1 MKSITFAVV
10 AVLATATQ
18 ICSAGSDHVVS
29 VSVSVGAEMEDKFVS
44 NGRLFLFLNENLEKE
59 PRKDVWPVTPKRNNI
74 FATNITGWNK
84 GDSRTFGA
92 DTELQA
98 TTPWTLANVPEGTY
112 KLQVLWDQDIEESQI
127 NAPGN
132 LYSTVQAVEI
142 SGKTLLKVSLDQQV
156 PAHKLVEHDHL
167 KLMEIESQFLS
178 EWWDRTM
185 KLKASVLLPSSY
197 YDDPA
202 RVYPLR
208 INISGYGGRYTRVNY
223 LLENEKFTDWWF
235 GEDAP
240 QVINVFL
247 DSDGPFGDNYQLDS
261 ENSGPYGTALVE
273 ELIPAIERSFRT
285 KEDPNY
291 RYVDGCSTGGWVSLA
306 LQIFYPEQ
314 FGGAWSFS
322 PDSVSFD
329 HYQLV
334 DLYKDDN
341 LFVNEWGNLRP
352 VARDIYGDPMVT
364 VKDFIRYENV
374 LGSSN
379 TYLNSGFQF
388 GAHTALY
395 SPKGE
400 DGLPAPMFDP
410 NTGAINKQVVEAWK
424 KYDLKLH
431 LEENWSTL
439 GPKLQGKIYVWMGD
453 MDHFYL
459 NPATRSMSEFLA
471 KTSEPQSDAEFVFD
485 AMEGHCTKFSN
496 MKVLGMIQ
504 DKVDKL
510 EAASP

>member
-1 MKSITFAVV
+1 MKAITFVAVV
-10 AVLATATQ
+10 VLAIATQ
-18 ICSAGSDHVVS
+18 ICSAASGYGVN
-29 VSVSVGAEMEDKFVS
+29 VSVSVGPEVEEGFVS
-44 NGRLFLFLNENLEKE
+44 SGRLFLFLSENLEKE
-59 PRKDVWPVTPKRNNI
+59 PRTDLWPVSPLRNHI
-74 FATNITGWNK
+74 FARNVTEWEK
-84 GDSRTFGA
+84 GSLQVLGA
-92 DTELQA
+92 GTKLQGTA
-98 TTPWTLANVPEGTY
+98 SWMLANVPAGTY
-112 KLQVLWDQDIEESQI
+112 KVQVLWDQDLEESQI

-132 LYSTVQAVEI
+132 LYSTVQEVKI
-142 SGKTLLKVSLDQQV
+142 SGDTALKVDIDQIVAAHTLL
-156 PAHKLVEHDHL
+156 EHDHV
-167 KLMEIESQFLS
+167 KSVEIESRLLS
-178 EWWDRTM
+178 EWWDRPM

-197 YDDPA
+197 YENPSRA
-202 RVYPLR
+202 YPLR

-235 GEDAP
+235 HKDAP
-240 QVINVFL
+240 QVINVYL
-247 DSDGPFGDNYQLDS
+247 DSDGPFGDHYQLDS
-261 ENSGPYGTALVE
+261 ENSGPYGAALIE

-285 KEDPNY
+285 REDANY

-306 LQIFYPEQ
+306 LQIFYPDH
-314 FGGAWSFS
+314 FGGVWSFS

-379 TYLNSGFQF
+379 TYVNSGFQF

-400 DGLPAPMFDP
+400 DGLPVPMFDP
-410 NTGAINKQVVEAWK
+410 QTGAINKQVVEAWK
-424 KYDLKLH
+424 KYDLKRH
-431 LEENWSTL
+431 LEANWSSL

-459 NPATRSMSEFLA
+459 NPAARSLSEFMA
-471 KTSEPQSDAEFVFD
+471 GTSEPQSDAKFVFD
-485 AMEGHCTKFSN
+485 AMEGHCTKFSDK
-496 MKVLGMIQ
+496 KVLGMIQ
-504 DKVDKL
+504 ERVDKL
-510 EAASP
+510 DASSL